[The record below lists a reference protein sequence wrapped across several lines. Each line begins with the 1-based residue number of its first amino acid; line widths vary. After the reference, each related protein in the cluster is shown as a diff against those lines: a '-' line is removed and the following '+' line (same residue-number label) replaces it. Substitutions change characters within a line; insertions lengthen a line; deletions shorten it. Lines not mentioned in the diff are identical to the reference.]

1 MNATVVLDGA
11 GRLVL
16 PAAVRKALGLKLG
29 SQMVL
34 SVEGQVVTL
43 TPMRE
48 AIRQAQAILAPYR
61 PKDGHSVAD
70 DLVAER
76 RAEVVRESRH

>member
-1 MNATVVLDGA
+1 LNTAVALDQA

-16 PAAVRKALGLKLG
+16 PAAVRKALGLKPG
-29 SQMVL
+29 SRLIL

-48 AIRQAQAILAPYR
+48 AIRNAQAILAPYR

-76 RAEVVRESRH
+76 RAEAEREYE

>member
-1 MNATVVLDGA
+1 MNATVLIDAA

-16 PAAVRKALGLKLG
+16 PSAVRKALGLKAG
-29 SQMVL
+29 SRL
-34 SVEGQVVTL
+34 RLEVEGQVVTL

-48 AIRQAQAILAPYR
+48 AIRRAQAILAPYR

-76 RAEVVRESRH
+76 RAEAAREHK

>member
-16 PAAVRKALGLKLG
+16 PAAVRKELGLKLG
-29 SQMVL
+29 SQLVL

-48 AIRQAQAILAPYR
+48 AIRRAQAILAPHR
-61 PKDGHSVAD
+61 PKDGHSVAN

-76 RAEVVRESRH
+76 RAEVVRESR

>member
-16 PAAVRKALGLKLG
+16 PAAARKALGLKAG
-29 SQMVL
+29 SRLIL

-48 AIRQAQAILAPYR
+48 AIRKAQAILAPYR

-76 RAEVVRESRH
+76 RAEAAREYK

>member
-1 MNATVVLDGA
+1 MNATVTLDGA

-16 PAAVRKALGLKLG
+16 PAAVRKALGLKAG
-29 SQMVL
+29 SRLVL
-34 SVEGQVVTL
+34 EVEGQVVTL
-43 TPMRE
+43 TPMLE
-48 AIRQAQAILAPYR
+48 AIRRAQAILAPYR

-76 RAEVVRESRH
+76 RAEAAREYK